1 VHTPGAIEADVEE
14 VLAWVRAV
22 LPSQGRGLRV
32 LEVGCGPGVLAS
44 KLLGAGVHL
53 TAIDVSE
60 EEVRAA
66 QERGVPAIA
75 SDFLSFEAAE
85 PFDALL
91 FTRSFH
97 HLSPLSAAVRKT
109 RTLLA
114 PGGLMLA
121 DEFAHDEID
130 AATAAW
136 FFDLQTVL
144 EESGLLAPDRP
155 RHHGHHHHHGN
166 DRPPPVDP
174 LQRWRERHVH
184 DPPLHGARAMV
195 AALSASFEIVAQERR
210 TYLHRYLS
218 DRLMD
223 SELGTRV
230 FLRLRAL
237 ERLRVEQGLLAPIGL
252 RLVLRNRPE
261 RLQRSSGGLRRRK
274 APKRM
279 RS

>member
-1 VHTPGAIEADVEE
+1 MHTPGAIESDVEE
-14 VLAWVRAV
+14 VLGWVRTV
-22 LPSQGRGLRV
+22 LPGQGRDLRV
-32 LEVGCGPGVLAS
+32 LEVGCGPGFLAS
-44 KLLGAGVHL
+44 KLLGAGVRL

-60 EEVRAA
+60 EAVRAA
-66 QERGVPAIA
+66 QQRGVPAIA
-75 SDFLSFEAAE
+75 SDFLSFESAE
-85 PFDALL
+85 QFDALL

-114 PGGLMLA
+114 HGGLMLA

-136 FFDLQTVL
+136 FFDLQAVL
-144 EESGLLAPDRP
+144 EESGVLAPDVP
-155 RHHGHHHHHGN
+155 RHHGHHHHHAK

-174 LQRWRERHVH
+174 LERWRERHVH
-184 DPPLHGARAMV
+184 EPPLHGARVMV
-195 AALSASFEIVAQERR
+195 AALRASFEMVAHERR
-210 TYLHRYLS
+210 TYLYRYLA
-218 DRLMD
+218 DRLVD

-261 RLQRSSGGLRRRK
+261 RRQRSSGGLRRRK
-274 APKRM
+274 ATKSR